1 MNLKNV
7 GRRSLQLCA
16 LSCFCFLKAER
27 RVANE
32 KRRRVRG
39 RRSKSTA
46 SRSKGI
52 WKVTLRIATS
62 SYMFLRVMPRA
73 PIGATRLFTSF
84 TATPPTPRTT
94 GTCYRFPPPLTPRS
108 RTDRL
113 VK

>member
-7 GRRSLQLCA
+7 VVTA
-16 LSCFCFLKAER
+16 LAAVCTSCCCFLKAER
-27 RVANE
+27 RMGVR
-32 KRRRVRG
+32 RRRVRG

-46 SRSKGI
+46 SPSKGI
-52 WKVTLRIATS
+52 WRVTLRIAMC
-62 SYMFLRVMPRA
+62 SYIFLRVMPPA
-73 PIGATRLFTSF
+73 STGATRLFTSF

-94 GTCYRFPPPLTPRS
+94 GTCYRFPPPLTPPS